1 MADTPAPAQ
10 RKPYANVE
18 EAQADLVKHK
28 QEQLAV
34 LKADKTA
41 DPALIA
47 LTEKHLADATAAYNL
62 TKSRN
67 ADAAKAKAK

>member
-1 MADTPAPAQ
+1 MADTPTPVQ

-34 LKADKTA
+34 LKADKSA
-41 DPALIA
+41 DPKAVALV
-47 LTEKHLADATAAYNL
+47 EKHLAEATAALEL
-62 TKSRN
+62 TQASKVP
-67 ADAAKAKAK
+67 AKA